1 MGPQGFRQIEKFFE
15 MMQAGLDGNP
25 QTPIKTINGV
35 ELSTMTWED
44 AMAFVGADYAVA
56 A

>member
-1 MGPQGFRQIEKFFE
+1 MAVLQVGKWYYSLILYRK
-15 MMQAGLDGNP
+15 
-25 QTPIKTINGV
+25 INAE
-35 ELSTMTWED
+35 ELSSFTFED

>member
-1 MGPQGFRQIEKFFE
+1 MDLIRIQQVRIHAEGRFSNLYNIG
-15 MMQAGLDGNP
+15 
-25 QTPIKTINGV
+25 IKKVNAE
-35 ELSTMTWED
+35 ELSSWTFED

>member
-1 MGPQGFRQIEKFFE
+1 MGHTGIDSE
-15 MMQAGLDGNP
+15 MKIILHADKVRMSLN
-25 QTPIKTINGV
+25 TYKTINAE
-35 ELSTMTWED
+35 ELSSFTFDD